1 MALVIMDKANYNKK
15 AEELL
20 NTKTYKKIPEDPMNK
35 QKSRL
40 IRILKNIKAEGGL
53 SEGAY
58 RRLYLTGAVSPKFY
72 GLSKI
77 HKPGIPLRTI
87 VSSTSTVTYNTA
99 KELAKI
105 LKPLVGIWTHHVQ
118 NTRDFVEHLE
128 DVRLKQGE
136 CIISYDVTALFASV
150 PIQPVLN
157 IIKQRLANDKD
168 LQQRTT
174 MSINHIISLLEFCLK
189 STGFVFLV
197 QHYQQMEGAAME
209 VHSAP

>member
-1 MALVIMDKANYNKK
+1 MLCNVTDGTATCVTADFIANCGRWNSH
-15 AEELL
+15 LL
-20 NTKTYKKIPEDPMNK
+20 EWLMLLPLWQMEY
-35 QKSRL
+35 RL
-40 IRILKNIKAEGGL
+40 
-53 SEGAY
+53 
-58 RRLYLTGAVSPKFY
+58 
-72 GLSKI
+72 
-77 HKPGIPLRTI
+77 IPLRTI

-189 STGFVFLV
+189 STSFVFLV